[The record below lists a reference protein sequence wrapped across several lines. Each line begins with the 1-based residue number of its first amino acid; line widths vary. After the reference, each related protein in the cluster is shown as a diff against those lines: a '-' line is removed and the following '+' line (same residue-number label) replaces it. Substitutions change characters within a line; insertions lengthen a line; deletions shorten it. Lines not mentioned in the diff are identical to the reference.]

1 MRIAVYDSGIG
12 GLTTLAKLI
21 TAYPDCD
28 YLYFADNASFPF
40 GQKDVKSLKANL
52 TKNIERLKAETD
64 AQVIACY
71 TASSLLQKTAGLFT
85 LSPKIKDEKTLL
97 IATPNTL
104 KTLKPKCLT
113 ADTPCL
119 AYIIQTTL
127 LSGEDIKTVDNYL
140 FDTLS
145 DFMKIETVSI
155 GCTHYNF
162 VKKNIKAILG
172 ASEILDGSDELVKNL
187 ESIVVPSSHSGRL
200 TFQFSGKDD
209 TEIYVRLTKRLLSK
223 EFG

>member
-52 TKNIERLKAETD
+52 TKNVERLKAETD

-85 LSPKIKDEKTLL
+85 LSPKI
-97 IATPNTL
+97 
-104 KTLKPKCLT
+104 
-113 ADTPCL
+113 
-119 AYIIQTTL
+119 
-127 LSGEDIKTVDNYL
+127 
-140 FDTLS
+140 
-145 DFMKIETVSI
+145 
-155 GCTHYNF
+155 
-162 VKKNIKAILG
+162 
-172 ASEILDGSDELVKNL
+172 
-187 ESIVVPSSHSGRL
+187 
-200 TFQFSGKDD
+200 
-209 TEIYVRLTKRLLSK
+209 
-223 EFG
+223 